1 MSCVKSLLTK
11 KAHDQ
16 RRLEEAIRNTSSA
29 AAAAAAGA
37 AAGNGRAKGD
47 DEAEGM
53 EVERTELE
61 IATEAAVVRAKS
73 TGRQAR
79 KELRKSMSRCVCAV
93 APRARGRRPA
103 RPRRLRA
110 ERWRS
115 ARNGERRARG
125 AVGVFLVFFLFCF
138 LFFPGAFGRLL

>member
-16 RRLEEAIRNTSSA
+16 RRLEKAIRNTSS

-37 AAGNGRAKGD
+37 AAGNGRAMGGD
-47 DEAEGM
+47 EVEVM

-79 KELRKSMSRCVCAV
+79 KELRQSMSRYSTMRTLRRLHQAEPSESRAV
-93 APRARGRRPA
+93 AG
-103 RPRRLRA
+103 
-110 ERWRS
+110 
-115 ARNGERRARG
+115 
-125 AVGVFLVFFLFCF
+125 
-138 LFFPGAFGRLL
+138 